1 MLFSTALSALCVQD
15 YFDIGMKGISGN
27 NSRSVRF
34 NLSIYDLINLICK
47 LFIKINMHWWMPQL
61 KIKNK

>member
-47 LFIKINMHWWMPQL
+47 LFIKINMH
-61 KIKNK
+61 